1 MNTLSL
7 CWHLLSIVGGLPE
20 ELIVKILYQY
30 SGLRHPI
37 VNMLLNSTKVDEY
50 EKLQKLPFSKSIYK
64 FYLNQEKYRNLF
76 EIDIINF
83 INNKQCSYFRDSKS
97 YIHYKNP
104 GYFIPRQFGRLYYN
118 TLNELDAIET
128 KIYVD
133 WKLNRSKRIL
143 ESIKCQGTRLSFRLY
158 KKINCQRSFHS
169 YNELNDIKNP
179 IFISKSKQL
188 CLVKDEFDTIKY
200 AHKLMLFEEKIEAD
214 KKMKLPFGTH
224 VNHWLCRSC
233 IDNTD

>member
-20 ELIVKILYQY
+20 ELIVKILFHY

-37 VNMLLNSTKVDEY
+37 VNMLLKSTKVKEY
-50 EKLQKLPFSKSIYK
+50 ETLRKLPFSKSIYR
-64 FYLNQEKYRNLF
+64 FYLNKEKYSNLF
-76 EIDIINF
+76 GIDIITF
-83 INNKQCSYFRDSKS
+83 LNNNQRSYFQECRS
-97 YIHYKNP
+97 YFAYQNP
-104 GYFIPRQFGRLYYN
+104 GYFIPRKFGRLDYN
-118 TLNELDAIET
+118 ALNDLDLVET
-128 KIYVD
+128 NIHVD

-143 ESIKCQGTRLSFRLY
+143 ESIKCQGTRLSFRHN
-158 KKINCQRSFHS
+158 KKVKCQRGFHS
-169 YNELNDIKNP
+169 CNELTDIKNP

-188 CLVKDEFDTIKY
+188 CRVKDRFDTIKY